1 MQPFSFSPQCSYS
14 FSSSFHY
21 PSNENVT
28 CYLRYSE
35 DLNDRI
41 WSTDTSSG
49 ESAANGGSINGTINT
64 YVPLEV
70 LQTAAT
76 TESNLKFNISVEAGE
91 NEYMIRLYFL
101 ETNPLVK
108 TGERVFDINI
118 NGVKMRERF
127 NISQN
132 SSRYR
137 EEVLKVKANGSLVI
151 SLNKVST
158 DVLAPGPICNAYE
171 VFKVHKR
178 IPETVQE
185 DGRFLVIICA
195 ESVSPV

>member
-1 MQPFSFSPQCSYS
+1 M
-14 FSSSFHY
+14 
-21 PSNENVT
+21 
-28 CYLRYSE
+28 
-35 DLNDRI
+35 
-41 WSTDTSSG
+41 
-49 ESAANGGSINGTINT
+49 
-64 YVPLEV
+64 

-132 SSRYR
+132 SSHYR

-151 SLNKVST
+151 SLNKVSR

-178 IPETVQE
+178 IPGTVQE

>member
-1 MQPFSFSPQCSYS
+1 M
-14 FSSSFHY
+14 
-21 PSNENVT
+21 
-28 CYLRYSE
+28 
-35 DLNDRI
+35 
-41 WSTDTSSG
+41 
-49 ESAANGGSINGTINT
+49 
-64 YVPLEV
+64 

-151 SLNKVST
+151 SLNKVSA

>member
-1 MQPFSFSPQCSYS
+1 M
-14 FSSSFHY
+14 
-21 PSNENVT
+21 
-28 CYLRYSE
+28 
-35 DLNDRI
+35 
-41 WSTDTSSG
+41 
-49 ESAANGGSINGTINT
+49 
-64 YVPLEV
+64 